1 MDSEIE
7 AENVRLAQ
15 LVRLQRDHIARLEKF
30 VERFAKSKDYPL
42 LAMEAAAI
50 LELGSKESDPTGD
63 GDPGFLKAL
72 RSVVFGRG

>member
-1 MDSEIE
+1 MDQDLVT
-7 AENVRLAQ
+7 ENVRLAQ
-15 LVRLQRDHIARLEKF
+15 VVRLQRDHIARLEKF
-30 VERFAKSKDYPL
+30 VERFAKSKDYPVL
-42 LAMEAAAI
+42 SMEAAAI